1 LFAPRRRSHSF
12 ARTGF
17 AAGLV
22 VLATLLAVAAHAAP
36 RPHGWDGRGEA
47 TPQRATA
54 ASARH
59 AKRATAV
66 QAANGLE
73 RELLHALNELRAS
86 SGLRPLRLCRG
97 LAAAAAYHSGSMARE
112 GYFSHSSA
120 DGSRFWERVG
130 RFYRRPSGWS
140 VYIVGENLIR
150 GATSMSAE
158 DVLQGWLSSPPHRRN
173 LLGDWTEV
181 GFGAVRAVGAP
192 GVYDGHNVAIVTAD
206 FGKRG

>member
-1 LFAPRRRSHSF
+1 MGL
-12 ARTGF
+12 

-36 RPHGWDGRGEA
+36 RADGWDGRGA
-47 TPQRATA
+47 ASPQHRSGTTSPQRRSGT
-54 ASARH
+54 
-59 AKRATAV
+59 TVV

-73 RELLHALNELRAS
+73 RDLLHRLNDLRVR

-97 LAAAAAYHSGSMARE
+97 LAAAAAFHSGSMARE

-140 VYIVGENLIR
+140 FYIVGENLIR
-150 GATSMSAE
+150 GATSLSA
-158 DVLQGWLSSPPHRRN
+158 DDALKGWLSSPAHRRN

-181 GFGAVRAVGAP
+181 GFGAVHVVGAP
-192 GVYDGHNVAIVTAD
+192 GVYEGHNVAIVTAD